1 MRYTILFSI
10 FLFAILA
17 GCSKKKFSS
26 TPTLK
31 FKSVNTT
38 NLVAGQLLQ
47 FTLSFT
53 DAEGDLTDSIYVDQI
68 VPNCAA
74 SSVPSKFAIP
84 PFPASKNQDGDII
97 VTFGYNAGQQ
107 YTNIAPQCQ
116 QNDTAVFRFALKDQA
131 KHVSDTVSSPKII
144 LYY

>member
-10 FLFAILA
+10 FLFAILS
-17 GCSKKKFSS
+17 GCSKKKFGS

-38 NLVAGQLLQ
+38 NLAAGQLLQ
-47 FTLSFT
+47 FTLGFT
-53 DAEGDLTDSIYVDQI
+53 DAEGDLSDSIFVEQI

-74 SSVPSKFAIP
+74 SAFSSGYALPS
-84 PFPASKNQDGDII
+84 FPASKNQDGDIV
-97 VTFGYNAGQQ
+97 VTFGYNAGSG
-107 YTNIAPQCQ
+107 YSNIAPQCQ
-116 QNDTAVFRFALKDQA
+116 QNDTATFRFALKDKA
-131 KHVSDTVSSPKII
+131 MHVSDTVSSPKII

>member
-10 FLFAILA
+10 FLFAILP
-17 GCSKKKFSS
+17 GCSKKKFGS

-38 NLVAGQLLQ
+38 QLNTGQLLQ
-47 FTLSFT
+47 FTLAFT
-53 DAEGDLTDSIYVDQI
+53 DAEGDLTDSIYVDQV
-68 VPNCAA
+68 VPNCPA
-74 SSVPSKFAIP
+74 SSVATYYALP

-97 VTFGYNAGQQ
+97 ITFGYNAGSG
-107 YTNIAPQCQ
+107 YTNISPQCQ
-116 QNDTAVFRFALKDQA
+116 QNDTATFRFALRDKA
-131 KHVSDTVSSPKII
+131 LHVSDTVSSPKII